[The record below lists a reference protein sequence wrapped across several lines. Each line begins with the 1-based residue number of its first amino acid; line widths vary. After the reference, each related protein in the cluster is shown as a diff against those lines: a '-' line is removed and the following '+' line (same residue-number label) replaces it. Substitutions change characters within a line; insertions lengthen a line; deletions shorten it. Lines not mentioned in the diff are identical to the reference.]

1 MPNSLIWSLCF
12 DFSQYQHET
21 TYSDLVWRLAFLIL
35 AFKLLFLH
43 CMKLLTLLFRVCIV
57 HVRFTVMSISINC
70 KINDIYFTVTY
81 KIITYVD
88 TSYEKQYHWPPV
100 VNVPVLKVFIGAV
113 SWAFLLSYILYHL
126 ITLKSI
132 SGHYYQNNKHEVLV
146 LISNEHPILSNSQWA
161 GLLPL
166 SQTFFDIQNIDNNI
180 ACWILGRI
188 EPGALIFLWWNFDLI
203 RFRSWGGGRHIFHNS
218 KHIYICMFP
227 NKSFVLGIWHC

>member
-1 MPNSLIWSLCF
+1 MSIFCKLIFIFKLKSYFYSYWNCFKEWRFFVSEYFLCGCFTSLFSVFEITSFTCIWVSMTSISLHASVRLICMPNSLIWSLCF

-146 LISNEHPILSNSQWA
+146 LKDS
-161 GLLPL
+161 
-166 SQTFFDIQNIDNNI
+166 
-180 ACWILGRI
+180 
-188 EPGALIFLWWNFDLI
+188 
-203 RFRSWGGGRHIFHNS
+203 S
-218 KHIYICMFP
+218 K
-227 NKSFVLGIWHC
+227 